1 MSHKKNIVVYCGSR
15 RGEDPAYAAFAGR
28 LGEAIGKGGYCLV
41 YGGGGIGLMGITA
54 DAALACGAEVTGI
67 MPRSLIAREQA
78 HLGLSRLIPTDCMSD
93 RKNALIRRGDAFV
106 ILPGGIGT
114 MEELFDTLSYIHLSD
129 DPLHQSP
136 VIIADI
142 AHIYAPLQTLWD
154 NMVTAGF
161 IPARESGLLH
171 ICHTL
176 EEITA
181 LWPPPSTF

>member
-1 MSHKKNIVVYCGSR
+1 
-15 RGEDPAYAAFAGR
+15 
-28 LGEAIGKGGYCLV
+28 
-41 YGGGGIGLMGITA
+41 
-54 DAALACGAEVTGI
+54 
-67 MPRSLIAREQA
+67 
-78 HLGLSRLIPTDCMSD
+78 MSD

-142 AHIYAPLQTLWD
+142 AHIYTPLQTLWD

-181 LWPPPSTF
+181 LWPPPSTL